1 MVQRLFGFPLKMR
14 FEILVEGQS
23 ELTALSI
30 LMNDIVGEYGEPH
43 TWKIHK
49 HQGIGGIPE
58 NPASLPNRNDRTLLH
73 NLPAKLRAYG
83 NEEDESLVVVVL
95 VDLDDRQSCIDFKNQ
110 LLALLNYCDKK
121 PNVLF
126 RIAIEELEA
135 WYLGDA
141 EALRKAYPD
150 ARHEK
155 LADYIQDSQEG
166 TWEMLAEIVHPGG
179 LSELLAKGKRS
190 PLVREEKVKWAKTIT
205 PHMDVE
211 QNQSPSF
218 SCFRDGL
225 RRASV
230 WPIIAT
236 NKS

>member
-1 MVQRLFGFPLKMR
+1 MR

-30 LMNDIVGEYGEPH
+30 LMKDIVGEYGEPH

-49 HQGIGGIPE
+49 HRGIGGIPA
-58 NPASLPNRNDRTLLH
+58 NPEALPNRNDRTLLH

-110 LLALLNYCDKK
+110 LVALLNCCDKK

-135 WYLGDA
+135 WYLGDTN
-141 EALRKAYPD
+141 ALRQSYPE
-150 ARHEK
+150 AKLEK
-155 LADYIQDSQEG
+155 LADYVQDSQNG
-166 TWEMLAEIVHPGG
+166 TWEILAEIVHPGG
-179 LSELLAKGKRS
+179 LNELHAKGKRS
-190 PLVREEKVKWAKTIT
+190 PLVREEKVKWAKTIA
-205 PHMDVE
+205 PYMDVDR
-211 QNQSPSF
+211 NRSPSF
-218 SCFRDGL
+218 CCFRDGL
-225 RRASV
+225 RQVFAGPVISANR
-230 WPIIAT
+230 
-236 NKS
+236 N